1 MISNALDRTEMIDE
15 LANQG
20 MPRHVAEQYCD
31 LSLFR
36 ILKGENQTAEVR
48 PLSALYTANKEMQE
62 ALAKTRKQQ
71 IHSYAHLG
79 GMHRMAAA
87 FENADTSN
95 QANTDPVQ
103 ETESC

>member
-1 MISNALDRTEMIDE
+1 MFNVLDRTEMIDE

-31 LSLFR
+31 VSLFK
-36 ILKGENQTAEVR
+36 ILKGETQTAKAR

-62 ALAKTRKQQ
+62 ALAKKRKQQ

-79 GMHRMAAA
+79 GIHRMAAA
-87 FENADTSN
+87 FEIADTSN
-95 QANTDPVQ
+95 QANANPVQ